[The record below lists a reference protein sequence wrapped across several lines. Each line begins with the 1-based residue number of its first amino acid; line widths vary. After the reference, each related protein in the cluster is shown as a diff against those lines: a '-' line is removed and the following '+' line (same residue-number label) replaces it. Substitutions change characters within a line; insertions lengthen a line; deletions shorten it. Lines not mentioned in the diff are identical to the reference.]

1 MGARLPIDQSQ
12 PLRDELPES
21 AAPSDAEND
30 VTETGTGAMTGDKL
44 LSPEGLSSAKDLPF
58 LRHRYR
64 ELDLA
69 FESDE
74 RVLWCYMRPDGPP
87 SFTRSLL
94 ADLISLRKAIQ
105 RDYAALP
112 SHSEAPLRYFIGA
125 SQLPGVFN
133 LGGDLDFF
141 IQSIKRGDR
150 DALQKY
156 AFDCVDVGYHMSVA
170 MELPLVTIALVQGD
184 ALGGGFEGA
193 LSFNVLVAERSA
205 KLGLPEVL
213 FNLFPGMG
221 AYSFLSRRLDP
232 IRAERMILSGR
243 IYTAEE
249 LHEMG
254 VVDILAEDGEGEQA
268 VRHFIAG
275 NGRRRHVMH
284 ALNKTA
290 QRVNPL
296 TLEELR
302 DVTEIWVDTAMHLHN
317 KDLRKM
323 HRLAIAQMH
332 RIRQPSRAR

>member
-1 MGARLPIDQSQ
+1 M
-12 PLRDELPES
+12 PES
-21 AAPSDAEND
+21 VTPSDAERD
-30 VTETGTGAMTGDKL
+30 SAETSTGVATDDKL
-44 LSPEGLSSAKDLPF
+44 FSPQDLSPARELPF
-58 LRHRYR
+58 LRERYR
-64 ELDLA
+64 ELDLE
-69 FESDE
+69 FEPED
-74 RVLWCYMRPDGPP
+74 RILWCYMRPHGPP

-94 ADLISLRKAIQ
+94 AELISLRKAIQ
-105 RDYAALP
+105 RDYAAL
-112 SHSEAPLRYFIGA
+112 SSLSEPPLRYLVGA
-125 SQLPGVFN
+125 SRLPGIFN
-133 LGGDLDFF
+133 LGGDLEFF
-141 IQSIKRGDR
+141 IQAITRGDR
-150 DALQKY
+150 EALQKY
-156 AFDCVDVGYHMSVA
+156 ALDCVNVGYHMSVA
-170 MELPLVTIALVQGD
+170 MELPLITVALVQGD

-268 VRHFIAG
+268 VRHFIAAS
-275 NGRRRHVMH
+275 GRRRHVMH

-296 TLEELR
+296 TMEELR
-302 DVTEIWVDTAMHLHN
+302 DVTEIWVDTAMRLHN
-317 KDLRKM
+317 TDLRKM
-323 HRLAIAQMH
+323 HRLAAAQAH
-332 RIRQPSRAR
+332 RIKQSSSAR